1 MGCTENVPKLRFSK
15 NNFCGCL
22 LGVPYFCGCLLGV
35 PYLETSGAATRRQI
49 WHAVLNLFG
58 KLTEQK
64 NGAKSVVS
72 R

>member
-15 NNFCGCL
+15 NN
-22 LGVPYFCGCLLGV
+22 FCGCLLGV